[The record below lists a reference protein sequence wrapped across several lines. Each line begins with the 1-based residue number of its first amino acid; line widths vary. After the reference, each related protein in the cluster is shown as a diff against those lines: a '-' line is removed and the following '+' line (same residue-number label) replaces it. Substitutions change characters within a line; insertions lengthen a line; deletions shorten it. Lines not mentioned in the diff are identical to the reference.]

1 MWFTPTA
8 ANYFIR
14 ISKTGILAALQE
26 VKGATA
32 PAWAKA
38 KKTELAAIAEREL
51 AGTGWLPPLL
61 KRPV

>member
-1 MWFTPTA
+1 MAVWFTPTA

-32 PAWAKA
+32 PGWAKA
-38 KKTELAAIAEREL
+38 KKTELAAIAER
-51 AGTGWLPPLL
+51 
-61 KRPV
+61 